1 MKPRIRI
8 YADVREDPSGIPSL
22 LESSGLLVIRRSLPI
37 GDYVISDDVVIER
50 KTARDFLKS
59 LFDGRLFDQ
68 ASRAVEAYDNLV
80 YVIEG
85 DPSRIAVR
93 TGRGKQ
99 YYSALIT
106 LVTDFNAKVI
116 YSSGPRDTATIIES
130 IARRMSERREGRSV
144 PVLKGKPRS
153 ANIRDWQV
161 YIVQAFP
168 GIGAKTAV
176 KIMEKFQTIERFC
189 RASVAELS
197 QVEGLGE
204 KKAQEIKRILITP
217 FTPKEKKAEKRVGSL
232 EDYY

>member
-1 MKPRIRI
+1 MRPRIRV

-22 LESSGLLVIRRSLPI
+22 LESSGLLVIRKSLPI
-37 GDYVISDDVVIER
+37 GDYIVSDDVVIER

-68 ASRAVEAYDNLV
+68 ASRAAEVYEHLV

-85 DPSRIAVR
+85 DPLRIA
-93 TGRGKQ
+93 GRMGRERQ

-106 LVTDFNAKVI
+106 LATDFNAKII
-116 YSSGPRDTATIIES
+116 YSSGPRDTATVIES
-130 IARRMSERREGRSV
+130 IARRMNERREGRGF
-144 PVLKGKPRS
+144 PVLKGKPKS

-161 YIVQAFP
+161 YIIQAFP
-168 GIGAKTAV
+168 GVGTKTAV

-189 RASVAELS
+189 RASIAELS

-204 KKAQEIKRILITP
+204 KKAQEIKKILVTP
-217 FTPKEKKAEKRVGSL
+217 FMPKEKKTQKKLGSL